1 MTFNITTNVAFAGK
15 KMSVDRHINYC
26 SFWQVW
32 QSDETFALQKF
43 KKYYKKLMFIVCKS
57 MNSGPKKFLLFIVV
71 FVDAGKQAHNVW
83 RQYVEY

>member
-1 MTFNITTNVAFAGK
+1 
-15 KMSVDRHINYC
+15 
-26 SFWQVW
+26 
-32 QSDETFALQKF
+32 
-43 KKYYKKLMFIVCKS
+43 MFIVCKS